1 MEMFAIIGA
10 MPAAFVASA
19 IYSRI
24 LGKLSPTGSL
34 RRFVLW
40 ASLAVLGALVLE
52 WILLATL
59 GAVQCRSMI
68 GPAFY
73 LLHFALFLLA
83 VPSLVNIL
91 VIGRTVPVQ
100 WPVVALLG
108 GLLALP
114 VVLTQYGVSEALYG
128 IDGSGGPYGKP

>member
-1 MEMFAIIGA
+1 MFAIIGA

-24 LGKLSPTGSL
+24 LGKLSLTSRV
-34 RRFVLW
+34 RRFVVR
-40 ASLAVLGALVLE
+40 ASSAVLGALLLE

-59 GAVQCRSMI
+59 GAVQCRVMI

-73 LLHFALFLLA
+73 LLHSALFLLA

-91 VIGRTVPVQ
+91 MIGRTVPLA
-100 WPVVALLG
+100 WPVV
-108 GLLALP
+108 GLLAGVFALP

-128 IDGSGGPYGKP
+128 IDGSGGPYGTL